1 MNKEVAINFIK
12 EALRVAILGAV
23 SALVALGLNELG
35 AADQTNEIVIIGTL
49 LLKGLDRA
57 IHENKNTE
65 AKGLLPF

>member
-1 MNKEVAINFIK
+1 MNKEVAINFVK

-23 SALVALGLNELG
+23 AALVALGLNELG